1 MWLLVAKRLG
11 AGLPALLVTSLLIF
25 MMLRLVPGDPATLLV
40 GDLASPA
47 EIERVR
53 VEMGLDKPLFVQY
66 GIWLGHVLRG
76 DLGVSFMTGEPVF
89 SALLERFGVTAQI
102 VLLAFVIAATLAVP
116 IGVVAARLTGRVF
129 DAGVMLLAGML
140 ISVPSFWTSLLLILV
155 FGVKLGWL
163 PSLGFV
169 PLTEGAGEWLQHA
182 VLPIGALAL
191 VELAVLTRLVRASA
205 IEVLSQDYVTYAR
218 AKGLP
223 EWLILVRHTLRN
235 ALAPAVTMMGLILA
249 SLLSGAVGVETVF
262 GIPGLGRFLV
272 DAIYARDYPVIQ
284 GTLLFIV
291 VLYTLINLLV
301 DLSYPLLDPR
311 VRRE

>member
-1 MWLLVAKRLG
+1 MLLHAARRLF
-11 AGLPALLVTSLLIF
+11 AGLPALLLISLFIF
-25 MMLRLVPGDPATLLV
+25 TVLRLVPGDPAALLV
-40 GDLASPA
+40 GDLADTA
-47 EIERVR
+47 EVERVR
-53 VEMGLDKPLFVQY
+53 IEMGLDKPLLVQY
-66 GIWLGHVLRG
+66 GVWLGHVVRG

-89 SALLERFGVTAQI
+89 TALLERFGVTAQI
-102 VLLAFVIAATLAVP
+102 VLLAFAIAALLAVPVGVIAARLA
-116 IGVVAARLTGRVF
+116 GTGFDVAVMLV
-129 DAGVMLLAGML
+129 AGVL
-140 ISVPSFWTSLLLILV
+140 ISIPSFWTSLLLILV

-169 PLTEGAGEWLQHA
+169 PMTEDIAEWLRHA
-182 VLPIGALAL
+182 ALPVCALAL
-191 VELAVLTRLVRASA
+191 VESAVLTRLVRASA

-223 EWLILVRHTLRN
+223 ESLILVRHTLRN

-249 SLLSGAVGVETVF
+249 SLLAGAVAVETVF
-262 GIPGLGRFLV
+262 GIPGLGRFMV

-291 VLYTLINLLV
+291 VLYTLINLVV
-301 DLSYPLLDPR
+301 DFSYPLLDPR